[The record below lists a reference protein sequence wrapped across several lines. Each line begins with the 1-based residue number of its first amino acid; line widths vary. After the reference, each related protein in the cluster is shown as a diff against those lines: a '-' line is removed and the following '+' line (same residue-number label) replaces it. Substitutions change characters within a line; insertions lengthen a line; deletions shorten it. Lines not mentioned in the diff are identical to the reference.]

1 MTTPETILAFWFEE
15 CTPDMWYRQSDD
27 FDALIENRFRDA
39 YEAACA
45 GALDGWAET
54 ARGSLALVL
63 LLDQFSRNL
72 FRDDARAYAQ
82 DARCR
87 EIVDAALERGFDQ
100 ELSEAETAFLYMPLM
115 HSEDLADQKKCVA
128 LFAKVPNSNNLEYAQ
143 EHRDVIARFGRFPHR
158 NGVLGRASTDEEL
171 AYLAAGGGFA

>member
-27 FDALIENRFRDA
+27 FDALIEDRFRDV
-39 YEAACA
+39 YKAACA
-45 GALDGWAET
+45 GELDGWTET

-72 FRDDARAYAQ
+72 FRGDARAYAR
-82 DARCR
+82 DARSR
-87 EIVDAALERGFDQ
+87 EIVDRALKKGFDRQ
-100 ELSEAETAFLYMPLM
+100 LPTDEQAFLYMPLM
-115 HSEDLADQKKCVA
+115 HSEDLADQERCVA
-128 LFAKVPNSNNLEYAQ
+128 LFAAVPNSDNLKYAQ
-143 EHRDVIARFGRFPHR
+143 EHHDVIARFGRFPHR
-158 NGVLGRASTDEEL
+158 NSVLGRASTEEEL

>member
-1 MTTPETILAFWFEE
+1 
-15 CTPDMWYRQSDD
+15 MWYRQSED
-27 FDALIENRFRDA
+27 FDAMIEDRFRDA
-39 YEAACA
+39 YEAARA
-45 GALDGWAET
+45 GELDGWAET

-82 DARCR
+82 DVRCR

-100 ELSEAETAFLYMPLM
+100 ELPEAETAFLYMPLM
-115 HSEDLADQKKCVA
+115 HSEDLADQDTCVA
-128 LFAKVPNSNNLEYAQ
+128 LFAKVPNSDNLKYAQ
-143 EHRDVIARFGRFPHR
+143 EHRDVIVRFGRFPHR
-158 NGVLGRASTDEEL
+158 NDVLGRASTDEEL